1 MYSVLLAYEAVSL
14 DFLMYSFHSSFRF
27 PTSCK
32 TASFRL
38 CVDKVFV
45 LLGCLDV
52 FELTPEDK
60 DPRAVPKRLLVTL
73 RFRPES
79 TRT

>member
-1 MYSVLLAYEAVSL
+1 
-14 DFLMYSFHSSFRF
+14 MYSFRSSFRV
-27 PTSCK
+27 PSSCE

-38 CVDKVFV
+38 CVDKVFA

-52 FELTPEDK
+52 SEFAVEDK

-73 RFRPES
+73 RFRPEGA
-79 TRT
+79 RT